1 MSEEDMTPRPTI
13 DPESPAKLLLMR
25 MRSNEMSKRIP
36 KYVGKD
42 YRKMYYVL
50 NKYRKKQVDK
60 IRLCDAEEDME
71 DPDPYSPW
79 YVFYCFK
86 GKWEE

>member
-13 DPESPAKLLLMR
+13 DPESPTKSLLIR
-25 MRSNEMSKRIP
+25 MRNTELTKRIP

-50 NKYRKKQVDK
+50 NKYRKKQADLLEGDD
-60 IRLCDAEEDME
+60 IE
-71 DPDPYSPW
+71 DPDPFSADYI
-79 YVFYCFK
+79 FYCFN
-86 GKWEE
+86 GKLED